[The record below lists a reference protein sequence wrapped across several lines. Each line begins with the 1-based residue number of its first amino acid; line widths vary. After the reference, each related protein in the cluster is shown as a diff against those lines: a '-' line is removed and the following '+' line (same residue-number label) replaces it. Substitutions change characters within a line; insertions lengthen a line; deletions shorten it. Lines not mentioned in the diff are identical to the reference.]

1 VFAGTKEGLKRAA
14 RLVLSGIDDRVA
26 LTRLSDVATAS
37 FDVSPDLS
45 VGDTFWLY
53 NARDESFDGEYTVA
67 TITDNVITFANTGT
81 DVLTETSGYITN
93 REVVIDNNS
102 FSLAAIGIVGAGN
115 IITVSSLTPLPSN
128 LTSPVT
134 ISGTTNYNGTYSG
147 TVTVAADQL
156 SVTIDKGSA
165 ASTTPESSARAT
177 FNCPIWGLVVKTLQS
192 QTETADLVIAAA
204 NKAKPA
210 GCTVSHDYTT

>member
-1 VFAGTKEGLKRAA
+1 
-14 RLVLSGIDDRVA
+14 
-26 LTRLSDVATAS
+26 
-37 FDVSPDLS
+37 
-45 VGDTFWLY
+45 LY